1 MKDSRLLQKL
11 FFLLFA
17 GCFLCTLQACGGDD
31 EAIDE
36 ETIADPTNDYGKIT
50 NNSLVATGGYRDV
63 KPLRATIL
71 SSINTI
77 YQGAYSSL
85 GVEFTPHQPDFNS
98 SETRSVNSNS
108 GVTNGHFETVL
119 SSGGEGLLEPGT
131 TYYYRSY
138 AYMGGSR
145 YNGEVRSFVTPDIQL
160 SEEKLVD
167 LGLSVK
173 WASCNMGA
181 NAPETIGTLVK
192 QHYAYNNFNGYSDYL
207 PNNVNDY
214 NWLGNS
220 NYDVAT
226 RTLGSGYR
234 IPTEQEWQ
242 ELEEKCNWKSGVLN
256 GVKGFYIYDRID
268 GTGVIFL
275 PYVKK
280 SSKHDITV
288 YLSATD
294 DMIRNIREVMELV
307 EQYHNSL
314 SDTSHFLSVAQQ
326 SYRSATYLFNRLL
339 IERELGVGEILTE
352 STHIYCNEG
361 LILRVFDDTNPWG
374 EEELV
379 DGWLRSG
386 ALLDYEPS
394 PGIDYYQHLIWT
406 HPETGKQYNFH
417 EENNG
422 NGGGVLYLR
431 PVSNR

>member
-17 GCFLCTLQACGGDD
+17 GSFLCTLQACGGDD

-36 ETIADPTNDYGKIT
+36 ETIADPTNDYGKIA

-71 SSINTI
+71 SLINTI

-98 SETRSVNSNS
+98 SETHRVNSNS

-226 RTLGSGYR
+226 RTLGSEYR
-234 IPTEQEWQ
+234 IPTEWEWQ
-242 ELEEKCNWKSGVLN
+242 ELEEKCNWKSGVCN

-294 DMIRNIREVMELV
+294 DMIRNIREVMELI
-307 EQYHNSL
+307 EQYLNY
-314 SDTSHFLSVAQQ
+314 DTSHRWSVEEIQWRYAD
-326 SYRSATYLFNRLL
+326 YAANRLEV
-339 IERELGVGEILTE
+339 ERELGAGEVLTE
-352 STHIYCNEG
+352 STRIYCNKG

-374 EEELV
+374 EE
-379 DGWLRSG
+379 WLLFTSG
-386 ALLDYEPS
+386 DLLDYEDYPY
-394 PGIDYYQHLIWT
+394 IDHNQYLIWT

-431 PVSNR
+431 PVSNRK

>member
-17 GCFLCTLQACGGDD
+17 GSFLCTLQACGGDD

-36 ETIADPTNDYGKIT
+36 ETIAAPTNDYGKIT

-98 SETRSVNSNS
+98 SKTRSVNSNS

-226 RTLGSGYR
+226 RTLGSEYR

-242 ELEEKCNWKSGVLN
+242 ELEEKCNWKSGVCN

-294 DMIRNIREVMELV
+294 DMIRNIREVMELI
-307 EQYHNSL
+307 EQSL
-314 SDTSHFLSVAQQ
+314 NPDTSHRPSVEEIQWRYAD
-326 SYRSATYLFNRLL
+326 YAANRLEV
-339 IERELGVGEILTE
+339 ERELGAGEVLTE
-352 STHIYCNEG
+352 STHTYCNEG

-374 EEELV
+374 GEEHL
-379 DGWLRSG
+379 LFTSG
-386 ALLDYEPS
+386 DLLDYEDYPY
-394 PGIDYYQHLIWT
+394 IDHNQYLIWT